1 MVRRDAERAHHEPLH
16 RRPGGRRPAA
26 VDGDGQLDR
35 DERRGVCNSRARR
48 RRRAA
53 RAHRAGADRRSAL
66 LLRHGGVRALVAR
79 SQAPVERAAVA
90 PARERS
96 GGAARRGDV
105 PCDARGGIRRVQ
117 AGAPAG
123 GDGAPDVPLPR
134 ALGVGPADVDAA
146 DGRHRPRRLPL
157 PRRLDPPR
165 DAAVGAR
172 GARAH
177 VRLRRALF
185 ARHRRLLLR
194 QHVRLSHL
202 AREGPRVSPRAHRAA
217 APLAD
222 RPGDRRMAGGR
233 RDRVPRA

>member
-66 LLRHGGVRALVAR
+66 LLRHGALAAVPHEAGVPPPRGGTSPAQCACVCACTSPAGGVRALVAR

-146 DGRHRPRRLPL
+146 DGRHRP
-157 PRRLDPPR
+157 
-165 DAAVGAR
+165 
-172 GARAH
+172 
-177 VRLRRALF
+177 
-185 ARHRRLLLR
+185 
-194 QHVRLSHL
+194 
-202 AREGPRVSPRAHRAA
+202 
-217 APLAD
+217 
-222 RPGDRRMAGGR
+222 
-233 RDRVPRA
+233 